1 MSIDSTSS
9 NPYGAW
15 WTTPDGIQ
23 GKRSAFSTDMANSQQ
38 IVKDNQEY
46 RKQLNELNQS

>member
-9 NPYGAW
+9 SNPYGNYGS
-15 WTTPDGIQ
+15 PDWIQ
-23 GKRSAFSTDMANSQQ
+23 GKQSAFSTDMANSQQ